1 MNSPGTKTNS
11 TRGSF
16 PTIPSIPVGRYI
28 DPEFFELEQKHIWC
42 KTWLFAATADEIPE
56 IGNYKLWERTGDS
69 IVIVRGKDQAIRA
82 FYNTC
87 RHRGGALVKQ
97 GEGRCGALVCQ
108 FHGWSYGL
116 DGKIR
121 GIPGQHDFKD
131 IIKTDYNL
139 VEVRCEMWGNMVF
152 VNKDPNAAPLAEFLG
167 PIVKDFED
175 KSMDS
180 RRVFKVL
187 DSEMSCNWKIALDAF
202 VESYHLPMTH
212 PNTVSNYVDHRG
224 SHIDLYDNGHSAMY
238 SLQIKSDI
246 SAEHS
251 PLNAEG
257 SGSDQHRI
265 NRETIPQYTVFP
277 NIQAST
283 AELHFAFLM
292 FWPTSINTTMVQV
305 LFTAPEGYD
314 DINSESAQQLIL
326 GLNAALQ
333 EDLDN
338 LSWLQKSIESAANQA
353 MPISYIERRIYHMAE
368 AVDRCIGEE
377 NIPEHLRIPHT
388 LEPFHVDPY
397 AEGFVE
403 KLAI

>member
-1 MNSPGTKTNS
+1 MRQLL
-11 TRGSF
+11 TRYPKLGITSF
-16 PTIPSIPVGRYI
+16 G
-28 DPEFFELEQKHIWC
+28 
-42 KTWLFAATADEIPE
+42 
-56 IGNYKLWERTGDS
+56 TGDS

-87 RHRGGALVKQ
+87 RHRGGTLVKQ